1 MLQTYDLIAFPLKDI
16 SHASLAYLFRN
27 AQLNFSKAVKN
38 VRLMS
43 EILTMYVYVYD
54 TKNGT

>member
-43 EILTMYVYVYD
+43 EILTIYVYD

>member
-16 SHASLAYLFRN
+16 SAYLFRN

-43 EILTMYVYVYD
+43 ELPTIYV
-54 TKNGT
+54 